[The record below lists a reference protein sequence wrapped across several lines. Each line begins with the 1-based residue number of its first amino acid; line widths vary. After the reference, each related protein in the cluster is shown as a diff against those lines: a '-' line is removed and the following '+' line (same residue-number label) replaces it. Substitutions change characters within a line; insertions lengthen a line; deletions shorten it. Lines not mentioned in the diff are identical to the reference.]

1 MPWIEATLRGERVL
15 ARANEDG
22 TLAADRGRVE
32 IRYRASD
39 SRAYRAATRNLEV
52 PDGARLLDDA
62 SCHKAE
68 PTRGSPAPVPPI
80 RDAIDAALQKLPM
93 RGTFQV
99 VARNNTW
106 TVRLSDHRDAA
117 QVNAALKPI
126 EAQMGVRV
134 KVDVVG
140 EAVANSA
147 TQR

>member
-1 MPWIEATLRGERVL
+1 MPGFPPIASPPNARGL
-15 ARANEDG
+15 
-22 TLAADRGRVE
+22 
-32 IRYRASD
+32 
-39 SRAYRAATRNLEV
+39 
-52 PDGARLLDDA
+52 
-62 SCHKAE
+62 
-68 PTRGSPAPVPPI
+68 GSPAPVPPI